1 MPSEKL
7 TRILLAKSPFSPEQI
22 SQMTEADGWRSVY
35 RTNVHVK
42 EKHFEVC
49 FTGFSDSDKT
59 SMSQLAMDAGF
70 TVVGSVTRS
79 LSLLCVGPNPGP
91 SKVEKAKKQQ
101 CTVVTLEQFRH
112 FLETGEVPS

>member
-7 TRILLAKSPFSPEQI
+7 ARILLAKGPFSPEQI
-22 SQMTEADGWRSVY
+22 SQMTEANGWRWVY
-35 RTNVHVK
+35 RNHVYVK

-49 FTGFSDSDKT
+49 FTWFSDSDKT
-59 SMSQLAMDAGF
+59 SMSQLAVDAGF
-70 TVVGSVTRS
+70 TVVGSVTTS
-79 LSLLCVGPNPGP
+79 LALLCIGSNPGP
-91 SKVEKAKKQQ
+91 SKLEKAKMQK